1 MKIYIA
7 YKFTAE
13 DPLVLKETLHN
24 ISLSLKKANH
34 SVFCSFWKSDFFKEN
49 NFTNKQIIEYA
60 IKELDSSD
68 IVLAFVNSDEKS
80 EGMLLELG
88 YALAK
93 KKKIYLAIKK
103 GVKTVFIEEL
113 SDTVIEFDDLEE
125 LYSKLST
132 TR

>member
-24 ISLSLKKANH
+24 ISLSLKKAGH